1 MKIALVSPYD
11 FAHPG
16 GVTAHIVHLAAK
28 FSQYGHEVKILAPS
42 SKSANALNVENLI
55 PLGYPV
61 PVPSNGSVAR
71 ISLSPWLVPKVK
83 ALLSRENFDV
93 VHVHNPYTPLLPLI
107 ALRYS
112 RSVNVATFHGFHEE
126 EKRYR
131 IRKRILKGSF
141 EKIHGF
147 IAVSPPVK
155 EFMNHY
161 YQADYHVIPN
171 SIDVDWFAS
180 PLPPLTEFSDG
191 KLNILF
197 LSRLEKRKGLKYL
210 LAAFSRLKLVFPEV
224 RLLIVGP
231 GSPDRECHQI
241 ISEHNLQ
248 DVHFVGPVSYNEL
261 PKYYQAADIF
271 CAPAVGKESFGIVL
285 LEAMASGTPLVASNI
300 DGFRSVVDDD
310 VQGIL
315 VKPKDSMALCSALL
329 RLAEHPELRAS
340 MAKKGLIHVEQFR
353 SDKIASEVL
362 EFYGKSWEIR
372 EKTRL
377 NHQID
382 TS

>member
-16 GVTAHIVHLAAK
+16 GVTAHIVHLADK
-28 FSQYGHEVKILAPS
+28 FAEYGHDVKILAPS
-42 SKSANALNVENLI
+42 SKPANALNFNNFI

-71 ISLSPWLVPKVK
+71 ISLSPWLVPKMK
-83 ALLSRENFDV
+83 ALLAAEDFDV

-126 EKRYR
+126 AKRYR
-131 IRKRILKGSF
+131 IRKRILRGSF
-141 EKIHGF
+141 DKIHGF

-161 YQADYHVIPN
+161 YEADYNVIPN
-171 SIDVDWFAS
+171 SIDVDWFSSSA
-180 PLPPLTEFSDG
+180 LPIPEFSDG

-197 LSRLEKRKGLKYL
+197 VSRLEKRKGLKYL

-224 RLLIVGP
+224 RLIIVGP
-231 GSPDRECHQI
+231 GSPDKESHQI

-248 DVHFVGPVSYNEL
+248 DVHFIGSVSYHDL
-261 PKYYQAADIF
+261 PRYYQLADIF

-285 LEAMASGTPLVASNI
+285 LEAMASGTSIVASNI
-300 DGFRSVVDDD
+300 DGFRSVLHDGIQGVL
-310 VQGIL
+310 VQ
-315 VKPKDSMALCSALL
+315 PKDSTALFQALL
-329 RLAEHPELRAS
+329 RLAKHPEERSL
-340 MAKKGLIHVEQFR
+340 MAENGISHVEKYR
-353 SDKIASEVL
+353 SDKIATEVL
-362 EFYGKSWEIR
+362 QFYETSR
-372 EKTRL
+372 QNQEKML
-377 NHQID
+377 IKI
-382 TS
+382 

>member
-16 GVTAHIVHLAAK
+16 GVTAHIVHLADK
-28 FSQYGHEVKILAPS
+28 FSEYGHAVKILAPS
-42 SKSANALNVENLI
+42 SKSSKSLNSDKLI

-83 ALLSRENFDV
+83 ALLAVEDFDV

-126 EKRYR
+126 AKRYR
-131 IRKRILKGSF
+131 IRKRILRGSF
-141 EKIHGF
+141 DKIHGF

-161 YQADYHVIPN
+161 YEADYNVIPN

-180 PLPPLTEFSDG
+180 ATPQIPEFSDE

-197 LSRLEKRKGLKYL
+197 VSRLEKRKGLKYL
-210 LAAFSRLKLVFPEV
+210 LSAFSRLKLAFPEV
-224 RLLIVGP
+224 RLIIVGP
-231 GSPDRECHQI
+231 GSLDKESHQI

-248 DVHFVGPVSYNEL
+248 DVHLVGAVSYSEL
-261 PKYYQAADIF
+261 PRYYQLADIF

-285 LEAMASGTPLVASNI
+285 LEAMASGTSIVASNI
-300 DGFRSVVDDD
+300 DGFRSVVNDGI
-310 VQGIL
+310 QGIL
-315 VKPKDSMALCSALL
+315 VQPRDSSALFQALL
-329 RLAEHPELRAS
+329 RLAKNPEQRSS
-340 MAKKGLIHVEQFR
+340 MAMNGISHVENYR
-353 SDKIASEVL
+353 SDKIAVEVL
-362 EFYGKSWEIR
+362 QFYEASRGKQE
-372 EKTRL
+372 EMVAKK
-377 NHQID
+377 
-382 TS
+382 